1 MNKFR
6 DKMQNFMRGRY
17 GVDQLGRFTMYA
29 SVAALLISVFSGNQ
43 WFYLIALVL
52 LAATYVRMFSRN
64 HGNRYTENQK
74 YLEWKHR
81 FLGFF
86 RIGARRVKDKEQC
99 YFKCPQC
106 KQNVRVPKGKGTIS
120 IRCPK
125 CQHEFIKRT

>member
-52 LAATYVRMFSRN
+52 LAATYVRMFSEITGIVMQRTRN
-64 HGNRYTENQK
+64 IWNGSIDFWDFSALEHG
-74 YLEWKHR
+74 
-81 FLGFF
+81 
-86 RIGARRVKDKEQC
+86 V
-99 YFKCPQC
+99 
-106 KQNVRVPKGKGTIS
+106 
-120 IRCPK
+120 
-125 CQHEFIKRT
+125 